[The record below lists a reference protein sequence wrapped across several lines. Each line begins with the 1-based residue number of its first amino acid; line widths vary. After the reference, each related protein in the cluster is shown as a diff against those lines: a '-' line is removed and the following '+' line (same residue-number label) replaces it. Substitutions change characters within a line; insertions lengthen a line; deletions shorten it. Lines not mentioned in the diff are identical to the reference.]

1 MELKASQ
8 AFDFNLGIKQIRG
21 AYMDEERMIAKNAGS
36 ESPVWDTIEDTH
48 TCYNN
53 NIRLLLKEMKSTDRI
68 FFGSHNVKSVELL
81 KTLLSGE
88 CLDKKPYIKIG

>member
-8 AFDFNLGIKQIRG
+8 VFGFNLGIKQIRG
-21 AYMDEERMIAKNAGS
+21 AYMDEERKIAKNAGT

-68 FFGSHNVKSVELL
+68 MFGSHNV
-81 KTLLSGE
+81 
-88 CLDKKPYIKIG
+88 